1 VVVLTLP
8 LLHVATLA
16 LRACRRHFK
25 RMRFPPFDDEEP
37 PLDYGDNIL
46 DVEPLEPINMELDDD
61 DDAYVRDWLYDS
73 KPLLHSKHVNGP
85 SYRHWR
91 LTVPIMA
98 NLHR

>member
-1 VVVLTLP
+1 
-8 LLHVATLA
+8 
-16 LRACRRHFK
+16 
-25 RMRFPPFDDEEP
+25 MRFPPFDDEEP

-98 NLHR
+98 NLHRCA